1 MLPLLLALLVGAQAP
16 PVPPSRPA
24 PIRQSVQAF
33 GKPVEIEVRG
43 LPAEDARGALQ
54 KAFAEIA
61 EIERLTSS
69 ALAAL
74 NATAGKGPRTIDP
87 RLLAVLTRASGF
99 CVWSEGAHGPFG
111 RDLYALWGLHA
122 PVEDTP
128 SAEQVQQAMGLAAC
142 DRLTLDSPP
151 GSVTLAAGSG
161 LDLYG
166 FAEGAAV
173 DRAVEILRREKV
185 DNGFV
190 RIGPVERGF
199 GPGPQ
204 GKGWPVA
211 MPKLPGQ
218 EEHADQIYLR
228 DRRPGGRL
236 PDRPSVAGR
245 PWVVPQPAHGQPTPG
260 VLATVAVTELAM
272 DAQGLAT
279 AMLIHGPPRGPAPH
293 RHAAPPSRAA
303 LVSRHGRRRSAG
315 GRLPLVGCRPR
326 PQVVR
331 PLVDQ
336 VAGSQRIEVARWTP
350 AQTRRQSPSTAVWIR

>member
-16 PVPPSRPA
+16 PVATPAA

-43 LPAEDARGALQ
+43 LPPEDARGALQ

-61 EIERLTSS
+61 EIERLTSGD
-69 ALAAL
+69 LAAL

-87 RLLAVLTRASGF
+87 RLLAVLTRAGGF
-99 CVWSEGAHGPFG
+99 CVWSEGAHGPLG
-111 RDLYALWGLHA
+111 RDLYGLWGLRA

-128 SAEQVQQAMGLAAC
+128 SAEQIQQAMGLAAC
-142 DRLTLDSPP
+142 DRLTLGSPP
-151 GSVTLAAGSG
+151 GSATLAAGSG

-173 DRAVEILRREKV
+173 DRAVEVLRQQKV

-211 MPKLPGQ
+211 MPRLPGQ

-228 DRRPGGRL
+228 DRALAAASQADHPLPGGSWSYLNQRT
-236 PDRPSVAGR
+236 
-245 PWVVPQPAHGQPTPG
+245 GQPTPG
-260 VLATVAVTELAM
+260 VLATVAVAELAM
-272 DAQGLAT
+272 DAQGLAI
-279 AMLIHGPPRGPAPH
+279 AMLVMGPREGQL
-293 RHAAPPSRAA
+293 RIGT
-303 LVSRHGRRRSAG
+303 L
-315 GRLPLVGCRPR
+315 RPR
-326 PQVVR
+326 PALLWYLGTGAGDPLVVDYRWSDVVR
-331 PLVDQ
+331 K
-336 VAGSQRIEVARWTP
+336 
-350 AQTRRQSPSTAVWIR
+350 